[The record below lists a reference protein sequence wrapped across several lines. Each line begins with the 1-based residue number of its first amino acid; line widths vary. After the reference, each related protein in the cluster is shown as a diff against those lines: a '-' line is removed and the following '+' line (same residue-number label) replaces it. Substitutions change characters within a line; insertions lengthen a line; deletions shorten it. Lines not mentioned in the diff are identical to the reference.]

1 MRILGRTCA
10 AIALV
15 ALALPGHAGADFR
28 TLYDDYRA
36 DGQIDGCDY
45 DSSELSS
52 GLGEIPADVREYDP
66 GFSDALNSALEQLA
80 AGCET
85 APDASELA
93 GGITAGDGSPGPSPP
108 HAIATA
114 PQHADGL
121 PAVLVAMMV
130 VLGLCLGAGALLAA
144 ARTYGWGLP
153 ARRGAAPGR
162 AGGAGDRLSQAV
174 WAVRDRLGF

>member
-1 MRILGRTCA
+1 MRTLGRICA
-10 AIALV
+10 AVALIALAFPV
-15 ALALPGHAGADFR
+15 QAGADFR

-66 GFSDALNSALEQLA
+66 GFSEALNSALEQLA

-85 APDASELA
+85 APETSDLS
-93 GGITAGDGSPGPSPP
+93 GGITAADGSPGPSPP
-108 HAIATA
+108 RAVASA
-114 PQHADGL
+114 PAHADGL
-121 PAVLVAMMV
+121 PAVLVTV
-130 VLGLCLGAGALLAA
+130 IVGLGLCLGGAALLAA
-144 ARTYGWGLP
+144 ARRYGWAP
-153 ARRGAAPGR
+153 ARQ
-162 AGGAGDRLSQAV
+162 GAGPPRSGGVRRRLAEGV